1 MRSRIITIADAFD
14 AMRSDRPYRNALP
27 HARCI
32 EEIAQNAAR
41 NLTRNGWR
49 FFWNW
54 RGACDKNV

>member
-32 EEIAQNAAR
+32 EEIAQNAGTQFDPERVEVFLELAR
-41 NLTRNGWR
+41 SL
-49 FFWNW
+49 
-54 RGACDKNV
+54 